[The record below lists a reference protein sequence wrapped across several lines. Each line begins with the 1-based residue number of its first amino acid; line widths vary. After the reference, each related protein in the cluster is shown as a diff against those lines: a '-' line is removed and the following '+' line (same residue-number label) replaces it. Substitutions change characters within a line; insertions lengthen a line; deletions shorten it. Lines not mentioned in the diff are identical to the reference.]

1 MMSFC
6 LQTVDR
12 ILATFDSGILVD
24 NRPIIGSVVGSQK
37 SEGQRHLSYNPG
49 TSQHR
54 HSNNNAK
61 SQARQKFSDFF
72 EGGKRIERP
81 LSLLLGGPIEENSL
95 VSRRRV
101 SGSKVMRDSIAASW
115 GSELHQVLN
124 LHDNSTQPAFQQN
137 KQIGKGIQSSF
148 QLQSM
153 AFPWEKSIHWE
164 GSSNEK
170 VKTIKTNP
178 LSVHVFSNEVSFW
191 TLLRAHPRAVRLN
204 QFMDS
209 KYWACLII
217 PAVVIALFSHNVI
230 KAFFPKAADP
240 YLTYIYLICLGL
252 FIFELVTLSIV
263 RKDYFLGLSFWY
275 VLMLSVSLIINYLAT
290 YI

>member
-1 MMSFC
+1 
-6 LQTVDR
+6 LDQ
-12 ILATFDSGILVD
+12 ILATFDSGILVE
-24 NRPIIGSVVGSQK
+24 NRPITGSGSQK

-54 HSNNNAK
+54 HINAK
-61 SQARQKFSDFF
+61 SQVRQKFSDFF

-81 LSLLLGGPIEENSL
+81 LSLLLGGPIEENS
-95 VSRRRV
+95 VTSRRRI
-101 SGSKVMRDSIAASW
+101 SGSKVMRDSIGASW

-124 LHDNSTQPAFQQN
+124 LHDNSAQPAFQHSR
-137 KQIGKGIQSSF
+137 QIGKGIQSSF

-153 AFPWEKSIHWE
+153 PFPWEKSIHWE
-164 GSSNEK
+164 GSSNDK
-170 VKTIKTNP
+170 VKTIKNNP
-178 LSVHVFSNEVSFW
+178 LSVRVISNESSFW
-191 TLLRAHPRAVRLN
+191 TLLRAHPCAARLN

-240 YLTYIYLICLGL
+240 YLTYIYLICLCL
-252 FIFELVTLSIV
+252 FIFEVITLSIV
-263 RKDYFLGLSFWY
+263 RKDYFMGLSFWY
-275 VLMLSVSLIINYLAT
+275 VFIPKIVTNYQLPF
-290 YI
+290 YFCI